1 MQDKIKKKIAALM
14 NMTVENGATV
24 HEALVAAT
32 KAQELIAKFHITT
45 LDSAS
50 EKETVGEDNLQGSRK
65 WIQLLAGIVCEN
77 MSCRLILFSLNRKTM
92 MKFIGRDS
100 DRTAAI
106 KTFLMLSSVCQR
118 GIAKEKKRVK
128 SHGSS
133 AGIEIA
139 YSTGFLKAV
148 AEEMSKQSKALIL
161 LVPSSVDDYIQ
172 TTYPCTRVVK
182 SKISYRYRNKNDIEI
197 AKANGYHDG
206 KNVVGQKK
214 LVSKNV

>member
-45 LDSAS
+45 LDSAT
-50 EKETVGEDNLQGSRK
+50 EKEKVGEDNLQGSRK
-65 WIQLLAGIVCEN
+65 WFQLLAGIVCEN

-100 DRTAAI
+100 DRAAAI
-106 KTFLMLSSVCQR
+106 KTFQMLSSICQR
-118 GIAKEKKRVK
+118 GIAKEKKRAK
-128 SHGSS
+128 SNGSS

-148 AEEMSKQSKALIL
+148 REEMSKQSKALIL
-161 LVPSSVDDYIQ
+161 LVPSSVDSYIQ
-172 TTYPCTRVVK
+172 TTYPNTRVVK

-206 KNVVGQKK
+206 KYLVGQKK

>member
-1 MQDKIKKKIAALM
+1 MQDKIIKKIVALM

-32 KAQELIAKFHITT
+32 KAQELIAKFHIST
-45 LDSAS
+45 LDSAT
-50 EKETVGEDNLQGSRK
+50 EKENIGEDNLQGSRK

-77 MSCRLILFSLNRKTM
+77 MSCRLILFSTNHKTM

-100 DRTAAI
+100 DRSAAI
-106 KTFLMLSSVCQR
+106 KTFQMLSLVCQR
-118 GIAKEKKRVK
+118 GIAKEKKRAK
-128 SHGSS
+128 YHGSS
-133 AGIEIA
+133 AGIEFA

-148 AEEMSKQSKALIL
+148 REEMGKQSRALIL
-161 LVPSSVDDYIQ
+161 VVPSSVDDYIQ

-214 LVSKNV
+214 LVTNYV

>member
-1 MQDKIKKKIAALM
+1 MKEKIIKKIVALL
-14 NMTVENGATV
+14 NVTEKNGATV

-32 KAQELIAKFHITT
+32 KAQELIAKYHIST

-50 EKETVGEDNLQGSRK
+50 EKEKVGEDNLQGSRR

-100 DRTAAI
+100 DRATAI
-106 KTFLMLSSVCQR
+106 KTFQMLSSICQR

-128 SHGSS
+128 SHGYS
-133 AGIEIA
+133 AGIEFA

-148 AEEMSKQSKALIL
+148 REEMGKQCKALIL
-161 LVPSSVDDYIQ
+161 LVPSSVDDYIK
-172 TTYPCTRVVK
+172 TTYPNTRVVK

>member
-1 MQDKIKKKIAALM
+1 MQDKIKKKISALM

-24 HEALVAAT
+24 HETLVAAT
-32 KAQELIAKFHITT
+32 KAQELIAKFHIST

-50 EKETVGEDNLQGSRK
+50 EKEKVGEDNIEGSCK
-65 WIQLLAGIVCEN
+65 WFQLLASIVCEN
-77 MSCRLILFSLNRKTM
+77 MSCKLILFSTNRKTM

-100 DRTAAI
+100 DCSAAI
-106 KTFLMLSSVCQR
+106 KTFQMLSLVCQR
-118 GIAKEKKRVK
+118 GIAKEKKRAK
-128 SHGSS
+128 FHGSS

-148 AEEMSKQSKALIL
+148 REEMGKQCKALIL
-161 LVPSSVDDYIQ
+161 LVPSSVDDYIK
-172 TTYPCTRVVK
+172 TTYPNTRVVK

-206 KNVVGQKK
+206 KYLVAQKK